1 MERMI
6 AQTGPAETLLL
17 TPDALHSR
25 SAVQSKKAK
34 QILLMPFVLIFATFF
49 GCKSSAA
56 NHTVEFVD
64 RSAAFSQGILRQPLM
79 LIVEI
84 DESGKLRLNK
94 IETGTTA
101 DTSLLAEKLEVI
113 FDDRERA
120 GVTEREVLIDPTI
133 TVGSEDFEKL
143 VKTLADLNASPIRII
158 KNDP

>member
-1 MERMI
+1 
-6 AQTGPAETLLL
+6 
-17 TPDALHSR
+17 
-25 SAVQSKKAK
+25 
-34 QILLMPFVLIFATFF
+34 
-49 GCKSSAA
+49 
-56 NHTVEFVD
+56 
-64 RSAAFSQGILRQPLM
+64 M